1 MMGELVADA
10 VLLALA
16 EAGLG
21 LMRARALVIKPET
34 SSTGGYLNRRWRQA
48 VYSLPSTVWW

>member
-21 LMRARALVIKPET
+21 LMRTRALVIKPET
-34 SSTGGYLNRRWRQA
+34 SSTGGYLNRRWRHA
-48 VYSLPSTVWW
+48 VYSLPSTVRC